1 MKEYLVCGC
10 FFLIFTMLLYALGK
24 AVDIKEESYSV
35 KFIKGYLVY
44 SFFVAIGGM
53 SVQLLH
59 LKYRI
64 FFAYMSVVL
73 LLAVLKIIY
82 SIKQENY
89 IKIVTLKNF
98 VKCNWFLIVLTI
110 ILCYMMFYYYRAF
123 WYGNHLDDG
132 YYLTKI
138 ATIASGCENNI
149 DNIPVGVGKGLG
161 ITYLLNT
168 WEIESAFYIKML
180 HVTPSLYIRLFQ
192 SGFNY
197 YLFFNCVL
205 AFGDR
210 IARAVKKDYN
220 KKALQYVCGTCLL
233 FFVYYVYMQDTKL
246 LFLRDTFTL
255 NTAMYFGSSI
265 VKMIAFMCLLMFYL
279 EDEKITWKMV
289 LGVFG
294 ISVVMISKSTIVL
307 PTLFVTGVSYV
318 IVTLLFTKEW
328 KQKIIG
334 IILAAFIVLAGI
346 ILPNNQV
353 AQKEVYQYVFNAL
366 KSPFVI
372 GALAVFGCSF
382 FARKRVIYKINTM
395 VILMGLLFAIPQ
407 LNDISEFLAVYGF
420 VAGRA
425 WSTYVYTFLIINLWY
440 VYLFMSK
447 ILNETC
453 VKIIFIAITCGMVR
467 LLFYGY
473 ETDGKELFVTDN
485 MKAKTNLEE
494 DFDVL
499 YRNHKFEPDT
509 SIELGKELERI
520 GKEKKKKLFVVSPEW
535 ALVDNT
541 IYTLSVQLRSVAPD
555 VVSVSAVNR
564 YEVDR
569 QCQLY
574 GYDQE
579 IYEKFVNEPSDES
592 SRKLSKQVKK
602 YNINCIIVQNKD
614 CENYLDKIGFK
625 QEAVIQGGVYYV
637 WYKSAR

>member
-1 MKEYLVCGC
+1 M
-10 FFLIFTMLLYALGK
+10 IFTMLLYALGK

-265 VKMIAFMCLLMFYL
+265 VKMIAIMCLLMFYL

-353 AQKEVYQYVFNAL
+353 AQKEVYQYVKEMNEAGIAAACDGVPAENIYLAARKVIENTEYIPYFYQSIGHGFGL
-366 KSPFVI
+366 FVHEHPFVRPMGTDI
-372 GALAVFGCSF
+372 LKAG
-382 FARKRVIYKINTM
+382 NTM
-395 VILMGLLFAIPQ
+395 TVEPGIYIPGWGGVRIEDDILITKTGNENLVSAPK
-407 LNDISEFLAVYGF
+407 D
-420 VAGRA
+420 
-425 WSTYVYTFLIINLWY
+425 LI
-440 VYLFMSK
+440 
-447 ILNETC
+447 
-453 VKIIFIAITCGMVR
+453 
-467 LLFYGY
+467 
-473 ETDGKELFVTDN
+473 ELF
-485 MKAKTNLEE
+485 
-494 DFDVL
+494 
-499 YRNHKFEPDT
+499 
-509 SIELGKELERI
+509 
-520 GKEKKKKLFVVSPEW
+520 
-535 ALVDNT
+535 
-541 IYTLSVQLRSVAPD
+541 
-555 VVSVSAVNR
+555 
-564 YEVDR
+564 
-569 QCQLY
+569 
-574 GYDQE
+574 
-579 IYEKFVNEPSDES
+579 
-592 SRKLSKQVKK
+592 
-602 YNINCIIVQNKD
+602 
-614 CENYLDKIGFK
+614 
-625 QEAVIQGGVYYV
+625 
-637 WYKSAR
+637 